1 MGDDSTTL
9 RTTHDRLDEL
19 AYRSRD
25 DDESYDDVIKRL
37 LEKTEHPNSLYYVV
51 EQAIEQYDDVASV
64 RVSHPWNISDSDEK
78 GTVIITVY
86 TGEAET
92 FEEHFE
98 PLSPDNKVRLPR
110 GPTMEETEPLR
121 YECIATFDGPQ
132 TMDTD
137 EQTVVYMD
145 ESVIGAEPVE
155 LEEGIEK
162 LGDKL
167 A

>member
-9 RTTHDRLDEL
+9 RTTRDRLDEL

-25 DDESYDDVIKRL
+25 GDGSYDDVIKRL
-37 LEKTEHPNSLYYVV
+37 LEKTENSNSLYHLV

-64 RVSHPWNISDSDEK
+64 RVSHPWNIDDSAEP

-98 PLSPDNKVRLPR
+98 PLSSDSKVLLPR
-110 GPTMEETEPLR
+110 GSGMGETKPLR

-137 EQTVVYMD
+137 EQTIVYMD
-145 ESVIGAEPVE
+145 DSVIGAEPIE
-155 LEEGIEK
+155 LADGVEK